1 MHPEGSTILWEIFEA
16 SYGFGFMSKS
26 SFVFKWQHFE
36 KSYQKVKIR
45 RWAVSK
51 NGLISVHVSMN
62 GSMVYAKDAELHVRL
77 ECSSRGPFA
86 KIKVN
91 YPLTLA
97 LLPGDFVDW
106 ADVS

>member
-1 MHPEGSTILWEIFEA
+1 M
-16 SYGFGFMSKS
+16 
-26 SFVFKWQHFE
+26 
-36 KSYQKVKIR
+36 
-45 RWAVSK
+45 SK

-62 GSMVYAKDAELHVRL
+62 GSMVYAKDTELHVRL

-86 KIKVN
+86 KIKGN